1 MKPMSMMPPTRSPF
15 RTLVLVVACALAV
28 ASCATNGQP
37 ANGGANTTNN
47 TTTGTQAGGDF
58 TCLTPA
64 TSDGQIAIQ
73 CQARPELSID
83 ATGKKVSNGGLLPMA
98 VGVVKIGADL
108 KVDITIKNTAATT
121 TAAAL
126 RIESISIAYDNLA
139 PDETDEKPALDCLN
153 GAGTAKCSKATWKHI
168 VPASFNLGAGQATEE
183 KFAVVYRRYDAK
195 DRTAKVTIKFL
206 NVDSKSGLQT
216 YTFSVKTEQGKP
228 KLELQPADGLLF
240 PYVQP
245 GIADPPKQKF
255 SALNSGDA
263 VLTIGA
269 VKLAEIDPS
278 FTLKLIDPPDFDTEV
293 HVGGKP
299 WVFAKPLELEVGKAA
314 EFEVTFSPKDDKK
327 KGGVAKFDSND
338 PDNVNRKI
346 QIDGNTSVPC
356 LSMNPTGK
364 YNFGGAVPGMV
375 PGELTV
381 TLKNCGSADLV
392 VTSIDFI
399 KEEKMSNEFAI
410 DLAPLAG
417 KLKAGDTVVRATN
430 PLVLKIN
437 EAADF
442 KVKYQPEDITPND
455 SPADF
460 ATIKP
465 KSNAF
470 VTKTLTLEGIGV
482 KETCPIAKVTVQEG
496 EQVVPQTLIHLKG
509 DKSTAPG
516 GGSIKKYK
524 WTVKQPAGSNQ
535 PLLPNASFANP
546 TLMANASGEYEFCLD
561 VWDGND
567 VKSCLTTCQKVLVIP
582 NNALHIE
589 LLWDT
594 PADPDQTDSGPAAG
608 ADLDLHFAHPLA
620 STLDLDC
627 DGAADPWFSNP
638 WDTFWF
644 NAAPEWGVAGVPKDN
659 PTLDL
664 DDTDGAGPENL
675 NLVDPEGSPDDPVA
689 YSLGVHYWN
698 DHGYGTSYATVSI
711 YIQGGLAL
719 QFTKIKLD
727 PLDMWFVGKV
737 NWPNTASGGGKKVF
751 DTCYQSGLSCPAKK
765 NLMWQPKGDW
775 CITKCYVNK
784 VFNGTVGNAF
794 AGKCQ

>member
-1 MKPMSMMPPTRSPF
+1 MKPMSLMPPTRSPF
-15 RTLVLVVACALAV
+15 RTIALVFAGALAV
-28 ASCATNGQP
+28 ASCATSSQPGTVDPNGKP
-37 ANGGANTTNN
+37 LPNGG
-47 TTTGTQAGGDF
+47 GQSGGDF
-58 TCLTPA
+58 ACLAPA
-64 TSDGQIAIQ
+64 TGTGTVKIE
-73 CQARPELSID
+73 CNARPELSID

-98 VGVVKIGADL
+98 VGTVKIGADL
-108 KVDITIKNTAATT
+108 AVQVTIKNTQTT
-121 TAAAL
+121 NSAAAL
-126 RIESISIAYDNLA
+126 KIESITIAYDNLA
-139 PDETDEKPALDCLN
+139 PEETEEKPAVDCLN
-153 GAGTAKCSKATWKHI
+153 GAGTAKCGKTIWKHI
-168 VPASFNLGAGQATEE
+168 VPASFAPGAGQATSEQ
-183 KFAVVYRRYDAK
+183 FSIVYHRYDAK
-195 DRTAKVTIKFL
+195 DRSAKVTIKFL
-206 NVDSKSGLQT
+206 NVDVTTGLQS

-228 KLELQPADGLLF
+228 KLELQPSDGLLF

-245 GIADPPKQKF
+245 GTIAPSKKF

-263 VLTIGA
+263 VLTIGS

-299 WVFAKPLELEVGKAA
+299 WVFAKLLELEVGKAA
-314 EFEVTFSPKDDKK
+314 EFEVTFTPKDDKK
-327 KGGVAKFDSND
+327 KSGVVKFDSND

-356 LSMNPTGK
+356 LSMNPIGK
-364 YNFGGAVPGMV
+364 YNFGGAVPGLV

-392 VTSIDFI
+392 LTSIDFI

-417 KLKAGDTVVRATN
+417 KLKAGDTVVSATN
-430 PLVLKIN
+430 PLVLKPN
-437 EAADF
+437 EPADF
-442 KVKYQPEDITPND
+442 KVKYQPEDITPD
-455 SPADF
+455 GSPADF

-465 KSNAF
+465 TSNAS
-470 VTKTLTLEGIGV
+470 VAKTLTLEGIGV
-482 KETCPIAKVTVQEG
+482 KETCPIAKVIVQEG

-535 PLLPNASFANP
+535 PLLPNASFINP
-546 TLMANASGEYEFCLD
+546 TLLANASGEYEFCLD

-567 VKSCLTTCQKVLVIP
+567 VKSCVTTCQKVLVIP

-644 NAAPEWGVAGVPKDN
+644 NAAPEWGVAGVQKDN

-675 NLVDPEGSPDDPVA
+675 NLVDPEGSADDPVA

-751 DTCYQSGLSCPAKK
+751 DACYQSGQSCPAKK